1 MEKQIIRDIIFLKR
15 RSQPAGI
22 SDASVGDDLA
32 DTLKANRERCA
43 GLAANM
49 IGISKRIIVI
59 QTPLAPMVM
68 FNPKIISHSGGSYE
82 AEEGCLS
89 LEGTRKTKRWESI
102 EVEYY
107 DRSMKKHTSGYSG
120 FTAQIIQHEIDHC
133 NGIII

>member
-59 QTPLAPMVM
+59 QTPLAPVVM
-68 FNPKIISHSGGSYE
+68 FNPKIVSHSAESYE

-89 LEGTRKTKRWESI
+89 LEGVRKTTRYNEI
-102 EVEYY
+102 EVEFQ
-107 DRSMKKHTSGYSG
+107 DICFQRQKKTFSDL
-120 FTAQIIQHEIDHC
+120 TAQIIQHEMDHLE
-133 NGIII
+133 GILI